1 MPVATKAGGAHPG
14 GRREQG
20 YVRQLV
26 NCLFTAAYSLYLRG
40 AMDRV
45 VALTANQ
52 TKLDEFSMVFYNNL
66 LSLPLLGGLM
76 WAFGELERLPL
87 EPALRNPAF
96 LFAACASAALG
107 FGISFTTLWCAAT
120 RSARRQALRWPG
132 KACGPLLAGA
142 A

>member
-1 MPVATKAGGAHPG
+1 MK
-14 GRREQG
+14 
-20 YVRQLV
+20 
-26 NCLFTAAYSLYLRG
+26 
-40 AMDRV
+40 
-45 VALTANQ
+45 LTVNQ

-96 LFAACASAALG
+96 LIAACASAALG
-107 FGISFTTLWCAAT
+107 FGISFTTLWCDPI
-120 RSARRQALRWPG
+120 RSARGRLCIDSASLW
-132 KACGPLLAGA
+132 PLLAGA

>member
-1 MPVATKAGGAHPG
+1 MAVAWQGLTWG
-14 GRREQG
+14 GRRDQG
-20 YVRQLV
+20 YAWQLV
-26 NCLFTAAYSLYLRG
+26 NCVFTAAYSLYLRG

-45 VALTANQ
+45 VKLTVNQ

-76 WAFGELERLPL
+76 WTFGELERLPL

-107 FGISFTTLWCAAT
+107 FGISFTTLWCGPA
-120 RSARRQALRWPG
+120 SC
-132 KACGPLLAGA
+132 ACSKLP
-142 A
+142 